1 MAIELTAD
9 NFTAEVTNSDKPVV
23 IDFYAEWCGPCQ
35 QMAPHFDK
43 LSDELKATHKLVKL
57 NIDNE
62 REIAVNHGIASIP
75 TLIFFKGGQQVGTE
89 NGYLDEGELRAAV
102 SKHCG

>member
-1 MAIELTAD
+1 MALELTAE
-9 NFTAEVTNSDKPVV
+9 NFAAQVTNSDKPVV

-43 LSDELKATHKLVKL
+43 LSSELKDSYNLVKL

-62 REIAVNHGIASIP
+62 RDIAVDHNIASIP
-75 TLIFFKGGQQVGTE
+75 TLIFYKGGQQVGTE
-89 NGYLDEGELRAAV
+89 NGYLDEGELRSAIE
-102 SKHCG
+102 KHLG